1 MYIYQFIRR
10 RGERYIRH
18 SQRLFPTRIRE
29 HIPMWFYNR
38 EREATRSCIIEHL
51 TEHIHSTDPYVD
63 LKVVYTMSKLPRFL
77 RIQLPKTLTLA
88 IREDFQNCAYKSTSY
103 LYHELKP
110 SLLYFVF
117 ENIPL
122 FNYFS
127 YSHDFI
133 HNCF

>member
-1 MYIYQFIRR
+1 MFIRR

-18 SQRLFPTRIRE
+18 SQRLFPTRIRG

-38 EREATRSCIIEHL
+38 EREATRSCIIEYL

-103 LYHELKP
+103 IFIMNLNHHYYTSYLK
-110 SLLYFVF
+110 
-117 ENIPL
+117 I
-122 FNYFS
+122 
-127 YSHDFI
+127 SHCLIISHILMISFI
-133 HNCF
+133 IVSEII